1 MEASAGTRSGKT
13 GADNLQDCPKNERT
27 ASKKAMVAIFGIG
40 YDEVGCFEHL
50 RFPMTTQS
58 LDLLYANFNV
68 LSKLEVETF

>member
-1 MEASAGTRSGKT
+1 
-13 GADNLQDCPKNERT
+13 
-27 ASKKAMVAIFGIG
+27 MVAIFGIG